1 MSGLMSLNEAAA
13 VGIERLRQPTWSDLR
28 DYVLID
34 IEDGKPGPLFRLYS
48 PFNAAA
54 GLPNPCLLSWE
65 DVKIGVDERCFL
77 PSYPDEEIV

>member
-1 MSGLMSLNEAAA
+1 MSELISLNEAAA
-13 VGIERLRQPTWSDLR
+13 GGIERLRQPTWSDLR

-34 IEDGKPGPLFRLYS
+34 IVDGKPGPLFRLYS

-54 GLPNPCLLSWE
+54 GLPNPCLLSWG

-77 PSYPDEEIV
+77 PSLPEEDD